1 MLPADADQKHGI
13 VTYESNARDKCG
25 KGLLIRPMRGDSLS
39 VWLTIDN
46 QMDAGSR
53 FAVVLFAWYE
63 HLKLL

>member
-1 MLPADADQKHGI
+1 M
-13 VTYESNARDKCG
+13 TYESNARDKCG
-25 KGLLIRPMRGDSLS
+25 KGLLIRPMRGDRLS